1 MRKFY
6 KIIALLLVLALALP
20 LAACKKNEEQAED
33 PTLEGIQDRSE
44 IYSKGIDENGRW
56 EGIKALDFVTL
67 GQYKDMVLPAPD
79 EAENEAQL
87 EMQISNM
94 LSDYGQSVQIKDR
107 AAEKYDT
114 VNIDYAGY
122 MDGEQFEGGTAQ
134 GQSLTLGT
142 GQFIPGFA
150 ETVEGH
156 MPGDTFNID
165 LNFPDPYHSADLAGK
180 PVTFTVTL
188 NYIEE
193 YEYPELTDAFVKEKF
208 FDIRGWESV
217 EQMRSEILEDIT
229 KRADYDNIAA
239 EVDSWAISEIPE
251 SMIDYQKNSILS
263 YYQDY
268 ADMNGMELDDFIAAT
283 GEASD
288 SDELLELYAPDIE
301 RSAKYYLVLQAVA
314 EKAGISVSEEEIK
327 AYFLENTGS
336 EDYSAHVKHFGMP
349 YVKCMILGNIVMDY
363 IRDNAK
369 FE

>member
-33 PTLEGIQDRSE
+33 PALEGIQDRSE

-56 EGIKALDFVTL
+56 EGIKALDFVTI

-94 LSDYGQSVQIKDR
+94 LSAYGQSVQIKDR

-142 GQFIPGFA
+142 GQFIPGF
-150 ETVEGH
+150 EEVVEGH
-156 MPGDTFNID
+156 MPGDTFDID

-239 EVDSWAISEIPE
+239 ELDSWAVSEIPE

-263 YYQDY
+263 VYQDY

-336 EDYSAHVKHFGMP
+336 EDYSTHAKHFGMP
-349 YVKCMILGNIVMDY
+349 YVKCMVLGNIIMDY